1 MINKRYLDKVIEHL
15 VRGTKI
21 DYEKEEIHIPF
32 YPNYHH
38 PFSLKTGH
46 PLCLYDLLCS
56 FFFSLPF
63 HIRFENYCEKHF
75 GLTILEIRFVKEEYF
90 KNIDEKINAPA

>member
-1 MINKRYLDKVIEHL
+1 MENKRYLDKVIEHL

-21 DYEKEEIHIPF
+21 DYEKEQIHIPF
-32 YPNYHH
+32 YPTDH
-38 PFSLKTGH
+38 PFSLKPGH
-46 PLCLYDLLCS
+46 PFGIFDLISS

-63 HIRFENYCEKHF
+63 DDRFENYCEKHF
-75 GLTILEIRFVKEEYF
+75 GLTILEFKFVKEGYF

>member
-21 DYEKEEIHIPF
+21 DYEKEQIDIPF
-32 YPNYHH
+32 YPTDH
-38 PFSLKTGH
+38 PFSLKPGH
-46 PLCLYDLLCS
+46 PYGLYDLLS
-56 FFFSLPF
+56 SVFFSIPF
-63 HIRFENYCEKHF
+63 HIKFQNYCEKHF

-90 KNIDEKINAPA
+90 KNIDEKIYAPA

>member
-21 DYEKEEIHIPF
+21 DYEKEQIHIPF
-32 YPNYHH
+32 YPTDH
-38 PFSLKTGH
+38 PFSSY
-46 PLCLYDLLCS
+46 PP
-56 FFFSLPF
+56 FFSKSPQFFSSLFLSLPF

>member
-1 MINKRYLDKVIEHL
+1 MENKRYLDKVIEHL

-21 DYEKEEIHIPF
+21 DYEKEQIHLPF
-32 YPNYHH
+32 YPNDDH
-38 PFSLKTGH
+38 PFSLKPGH
-46 PLCLYDLLCS
+46 PFGLYELLNS
-56 FFFSLPF
+56 FFFTLPF